1 MELELIEWSDD
12 AMRLVAAAFVG
23 ALIGLDRELLG
34 KPLGFRTLGV
44 VAIASCALTLAAG
57 RYDLTAESGNETVGR
72 AIQGLMAGIG
82 FLGGGVILHTR
93 RDHVKGLTTA
103 SLVWLTAALGIVC
116 GLGAWAVVVI
126 SVVLAMLIVKL
137 GGPLER
143 AIERRRGPNPHRD
156 PDETTPRDR

>member
-1 MELELIEWSDD
+1 MELSLIEWSDD
-12 AMRLVAAAFVG
+12 ALRLVAAAFIG

-44 VAIASCALTLAAG
+44 VAIASCALVVAVD
-57 RYDLTAESGNETVGR
+57 RYDLAAAGDNQNVGR

-103 SLVWLTAALGIVC
+103 SLVWLTAALGVVC
-116 GLGAWAVVVI
+116 GLGAWAVAVI
-126 SVVLAMLIVKL
+126 AVVLAMLIVKA

-143 AIERRRGPNPHRD
+143 AIERRRAAHKD
-156 PDETTPRDR
+156 PVDR